1 MPLEATPLSGVPVAI
16 LAQAESRLSTSGM
29 SKLNVR
35 MKSTEV
41 LIEMKKHMRKFTWA
55 HDNMNGLCFWTSR
68 VDYALNKLM
77 DDQFMAPKKQL
88 RALEKCTH
96 KMILSTKNLEVEVSR
111 FLAEVKAM
119 KGALDTAKLI
129 LPTQTIR
136 KLRKRSWTGHCTEQ
150 AGILYQPFK
159 LSKLAMMGTRS
170 QRRQEIP
177 DRRRVRLLPVLS
189 GGRVCVRCGCFE
201 VFQQTTEQCCWTQRE
216 EHCRFH
222 PTIASQ

>member
-1 MPLEATPLSGVPVAI
+1 MFE
-16 LAQAESRLSTSGM
+16 
-29 SKLNVR
+29 R

-41 LIEMKKHMRKFTWA
+41 LMKMKKHMMLCNRAQDT
-55 HDNMNGLCFWTSR
+55 MNGMGIWIWD
-68 VDYALNKLM
+68 VINDLNQLN

-88 RALEKCTH
+88 RALEQCTD

-159 LSKLAMMGTRS
+159 LAMMGTRS

-177 DRRRVRLLPVLS
+177 DRRRVRLLPVVS

-222 PTIASQ
+222 PTIATQ

>member
-1 MPLEATPLSGVPVAI
+1 
-16 LAQAESRLSTSGM
+16 
-29 SKLNVR
+29 

-55 HDNMNGLCFWTSR
+55 YDNMNGLCCWTSR
-68 VDYALNKLM
+68 VDDALNKLM

-88 RALEKCTH
+88 RALEKCTD

-119 KGALDTAKLI
+119 KWMLDTAKLI
-129 LPTQTIR
+129 LPTQTIKKR
-136 KLRKRSWTGHCTEQ
+136 RTINNKRSFTGHCTEQ

-177 DRRRVRLLPVLS
+177 DHRRVRLLPVVS

-201 VFQQTTEQCCWTQRE
+201 VFQQMTEQCCWTQRE

>member
-1 MPLEATPLSGVPVAI
+1 
-16 LAQAESRLSTSGM
+16 
-29 SKLNVR
+29 
-35 MKSTEV
+35 
-41 LIEMKKHMRKFTWA
+41 
-55 HDNMNGLCFWTSR
+55 MNGMGIWIWD
-68 VDYALNKLM
+68 VINDLNQLN

-88 RALEKCTH
+88 RALEKCTD

-177 DRRRVRLLPVLS
+177 DHRRVRRLPVVS
-189 GGRVCVRCGCFE
+189 GLP
-201 VFQQTTEQCCWTQRE
+201 
-216 EHCRFH
+216 HMYK
-222 PTIASQ
+222 